1 MNVFSFKYK
10 TTLHG
15 VKTINPLVPNVPF
28 LYLLKKPQKTLRLS
42 DVFKKKRKGA
52 VATNRLTLTLVP
64 VSITMGFTS
73 LTNEDITIFNENI
86 IFGAWTSNYKGSDKN
101 KAKKK
106 VIKTKSMQNVTS
118 GCLKV
123 RLKCSS
129 GRKII
134 N

>member
-86 IFGAWTSNYKGSDKN
+86 IFGA
-101 KAKKK
+101 
-106 VIKTKSMQNVTS
+106 
-118 GCLKV
+118 
-123 RLKCSS
+123 
-129 GRKII
+129 
-134 N
+134 